1 MAESRPSIVGEEV
14 PASSFPVFLNSK
26 VIHGFGR
33 GSKDLGIPTAN
44 MEEKA
49 QESLCKDA
57 KLGVYYGWA
66 QVVGVEDNTVFPMV
80 MSLGWNPFYKN
91 EKRSA
96 EVHLIHQFSN
106 DFYGHQIRVALLG
119 YIRPEKNYDS
129 LDALIADIHMD
140 IKVAQNSLNRPSYQS
155 VARHAFFSPDQQ

>member
-1 MAESRPSIVGEEV
+1 MTETRPLIVDADT
-14 PASSFPVFLNSK
+14 PTAPFPVFLASK

-33 GSKDLGIPTAN
+33 GSKELGIPTAN
-44 MEEKA
+44 MEEEA

-66 QVVGVEDNTVFPMV
+66 QVIGVEDSRVFPMV
-80 MSLGWNPFYKN
+80 MSLGWNPYYKN

-96 EVHLIHQFSN
+96 EVHLIHQFPN
-106 DFYGHQIRVALLG
+106 DFYGRELRVALLG

-140 IKVAQNSLNRPSYQS
+140 IKVAQHSLERPQYKIVTQ
-155 VARHAFFSPDQQ
+155 HNFFAAS